1 MSAAGPPGIEEII
14 DQTGLDPMEARAIA
28 NAMQPL
34 QDVTGVGSSVG
45 SALSEAPGAGPRL
58 IGIVLESIAQ
68 QVNMASTSAEALAR
82 GVEFYFEAQTGSL
95 ETLFPP
101 PSVVA
106 DQVNDQ
112 TKPLVDA
119 LARVIDKQ

>member
-1 MSAAGPPGIEEII
+1 MSAAGPPGVEEII

-34 QDVTGVGSSVG
+34 QDVTDVGSSIG
-45 SALSEAPGAGPRL
+45 TALSEAPGAGPRL
-58 IGIVLESIAQ
+58 IGIVLESISQ
-68 QVNMASTSAEALAR
+68 QVDMASTSAEALAR

-101 PSVVA
+101 PSAVA

-119 LARVIDKQ
+119 LARVMNQP